1 MCRENHEEVSEVD
14 YDNIDLQDMGTE
26 KQVLMGWREEKVR
39 VALLGNETAE
49 GRIKAVTER
58 AIIVEDDMG
67 RSVLFPWTAVIKI
80 EEAKPRAAR
89 GVG

>member
-1 MCRENHEEVSEVD
+1 MD

-26 KQVLMGWREEKVR
+26 KQVLVGWREEKVR
-39 VALLGNETAE
+39 VALLGNETVE

-80 EEAKPRAAR
+80 EEAKPRTAR

>member
-1 MCRENHEEVSEVD
+1 MD

-26 KQVLMGWREEKVR
+26 KQALVGWREEKVR
-39 VALLGNETAE
+39 VSLLGNETGE

-67 RSVLFPWTAVIKI
+67 RSILFPWSAVIKI
-80 EEAKPRAAR
+80 EEAKPRTAG

>member
-1 MCRENHEEVSEVD
+1 VQRNHEEVSEVD

-67 RSVLFPWTAVIKI
+67 RSVLFPWSAVIKI
-80 EEAKPRAAR
+80 EEAKPRTAR

>member
-1 MCRENHEEVSEVD
+1 
-14 YDNIDLQDMGTE
+14 
-26 KQVLMGWREEKVR
+26 

-67 RSVLFPWTAVIKI
+67 RSVLFPWSAVIKI
-80 EEAKPRAAR
+80 EEAKPRTAG

>member
-1 MCRENHEEVSEVD
+1 VDFDWVDSED
-14 YDNIDLQDMGTE
+14 IETE
-26 KQVLMGWREEKVR
+26 KQLLTAWREEKVR
-39 VALLGNETAE
+39 VSLLGNETAE
-49 GRIKAVTER
+49 GQIKAVTER

-80 EEAKPRAAR
+80 EEAKPRTAR

>member
-1 MCRENHEEVSEVD
+1 VD

-26 KQVLMGWREEKVR
+26 KQVLVGWREEKVR

-67 RSVLFPWTAVIKI
+67 RGVLFPWSAVIKI
-80 EEAKPRAAR
+80 EEAKPRTAR

>member
-1 MCRENHEEVSEVD
+1 MD

-67 RSVLFPWTAVIKI
+67 RSVLFPWSAVIKI
-80 EEAKPRAAR
+80 EKAKPRTAG

>member
-1 MCRENHEEVSEVD
+1 VD

-26 KQVLMGWREEKVR
+26 KQVLVGWREEKVR
-39 VALLGNETAE
+39 VALLGNETVE

-80 EEAKPRAAR
+80 EEAKPRTAR